1 MLPHSLVR
9 AVAALAPGKRVR
21 VLAAGDAYELPL
33 KPAPARIEP
42 PHPMEAVSKQ
52 LLERDAETRA
62 TVAAVADVVAR
73 MGETAQAVQA
83 AVADVASG
91 QAQVARSVSEIADT
105 MALPTKP
112 IYDAAGK
119 LIGAQRVRKLGA

>member
-1 MLPHSLVR
+1 MLSRNVLR
-9 AVAALAPGKRVR
+9 AVAALAPGRR
-21 VLAAGDAYELPL
+21 VLVLAGGDTHELPV
-33 KPAPARIEP
+33 KPPAPAVTP
-42 PHPMEAVSKQ
+42 PHPLEVMSQQ

-83 AVADVASG
+83 AMADVASG
-91 QAQVARSVSEIADT
+91 QAQVARSVSEIAET

-112 IYDAAGK
+112 VYDAAGK
-119 LIGAQRVRKLGA
+119 LIGAQRVQKLGA